1 MPKPLPPL
9 IPSPLVKMSPSDQP
23 PVLVLITGAARA
35 GKDTLADG
43 LIAGANGPIHRIR
56 FADPL
61 KDAADD
67 FLACLGLDRHGSF
80 LNEGFKSKHR
90 DFLVSAGTFAR
101 SLDVDV
107 FAYLMVQ
114 RAQAFALGTSMAGL
128 RPVVV
133 VSDWRYLNEWR
144 IVKSVLG
151 IAGWRIVTVEVCTAG
166 VQAANDEEARSL
178 GAIRREVIPDLS
190 FNFTPDSAAAVRR
203 EGIELA
209 RTLAI

>member
-1 MPKPLPPL
+1 
-9 IPSPLVKMSPSDQP
+9 MSPSDP
-23 PVLVLITGAARA
+23 KPVLVLITGAARS

-43 LIAGANGPIHRIR
+43 IIAGSTGPVHRIR

-67 FLACLGLDRHGSF
+67 FLACLGLDRFGSF
-80 LNEGFKSKHR
+80 ANEGFKSKHR
-90 DFLVSAGTFAR
+90 DFLVAAGTFAR

-107 FAYLMVQ
+107 FAYLMAL
-114 RAQAFALGTSMAGL
+114 RAQAFAGGVTLAGL

-133 VSDWRYLNEWR
+133 ASDWRYLNECR
-144 IVKSVLG
+144 IASEVLG
-151 IAGWRIVTVEVCTAG
+151 GNGWRIVTIEVSTAG

-178 GAIRREVIPDLS
+178 GEIRREVITDLS
-190 FNFTPDSAAAVRR
+190 FNFAPDSADSIRR